1 VGVASR
7 AARASGQSQEGD
19 RSEEAGRSEEA
30 PAGAGRHRPL
40 MVAMG
45 SVAVPRGGNETR
57 SRLTAEILADLGMAP
72 AMVTTEEPELTETP
86 AWATSLR
93 APRGR
98 ASEYLSPE
106 LARLIRTSSA
116 SRTCI
121 IATNPMFM
129 PAIIA
134 SRVKLPVIWDTNEC
148 QTLHYRRL
156 DPTISNRA
164 KRWVWFLLERWI
176 ARRCWMAIAISETE
190 AVTWKSTHPCLDGKL
205 TVVDHATLASPRDPG
220 QARKEFN
227 ANLGLGDGPVLLF
240 LGTLRAKQNTAAAKW
255 IVSELAGSLP
265 EDVTILLCGPGS
277 DELDLPA
284 ATGARV
290 IGLGAVDDVDSVV
303 AAADICLAPLAA
315 GAGVKTKV
323 LHYLAHGKRVAGTP
337 IAFEGLTGVPG
348 VHSAALDELPE
359 LVNLLCRENECD
371 SVIEQR
377 ILAQHDWLEARHGRE
392 HVTEQWKKVL
402 ECLPLPSSNQK

>member
-1 VGVASR
+1 VGRGSVR
-7 AARASGQSQEGD
+7 RHEQVEP
-19 RSEEAGRSEEA
+19 SEEA
-30 PAGAGRHRPL
+30 PILTVVGAGAGLQRPL

-72 AMVTTEEPELTETP
+72 AMVTTQEPELAETP
-86 AWATSLR
+86 PWASSLR
-93 APRGR
+93 APRRR
-98 ASEYLSPE
+98 AAEYLSPE
-106 LARLIRTSSA
+106 LARLIRTSSV
-116 SRTCI
+116 SRTCLI
-121 IATNPMFM
+121 TTNPMFM
-129 PAIIA
+129 PAIVA
-134 SRVKLPVIWDTNEC
+134 SRVKLPLIWDTNEC

-156 DPTISNRA
+156 APTMSNRA
-164 KRWVWFLLERWI
+164 KRAVWFLLERWI
-176 ARRCWMAIAISETE
+176 ARKCWMAIAISEAE
-190 AVTWKSTHPCLDGKL
+190 AVTWKTTHPCLEGKL
-205 TVVDHATLASPRDPG
+205 TVVDHATLATPRDSDV
-220 QARKEFN
+220 ARKELS
-227 ANLGLGDGPVLLF
+227 ADHDLGDGPVLLF
-240 LGTLRAKQNTAAAKW
+240 LGTLRAKQNAAAAKW

-337 IAFEGLTGVPG
+337 IAFEGLTEVPG
-348 VHSAALDELPE
+348 IHSASLDKLPE
-359 LVNLLCRENECD
+359 LVDLLSRETECD
-371 SVIEQR
+371 NVIAQR
-377 ILAQHDWLEARHGRE
+377 ISAQQAWLEVRHSRA
-392 HVTEQWKKVL
+392 HVTAQWKKVL
-402 ECLPLPSSNQK
+402 ECLPLPS